1 MALEILFIL
10 ILILANGV
18 FSGAEIAIVSS
29 RKHRLEQ
36 LADKGRRSAR
46 IALRLAESPNEFLS
60 TVQVGITLI
69 GILSGAVGGATLARR
84 LEQFFDGI
92 RWLDGYSEALSF
104 VLVVGAITYLSLVI
118 GELVPKRIALANP
131 EQLACQTAPSMRW
144 LSKCSAPVVHLL
156 SRSTDAL
163 LRLMG
168 VSTESG
174 PDVSEDEIKAM
185 IRQGAET
192 GVFEEA
198 EHDMMQRVMRL
209 GDRAIKTLMTPRTE
223 ICWLDLDEPIE
234 DNLQEV
240 MDSTHSQFPV
250 ARESLDD
257 CVGFVRVRHL
267 LSARISDQPID
278 LESLIQPPLFL
289 AESTRALSV
298 LEEFKRTGIHFALV
312 TDEFGGVSGL
322 VTLNDLMEGIVGDLP
337 SIDDQDEPLVT
348 QRDDGSWLIDGTL
361 DLEAFA
367 EVIDEDIFDIEQ
379 ERRYHTMAGFVM
391 HILERIP
398 QEADAFD
405 WRGYRFEVI
414 DMDGK
419 RIDKL
424 LIAPLSAPIGDD
436 SDTPSSRDRD

>member
-1 MALEILFIL
+1 M
-10 ILILANGV
+10 ILANGV

-36 LADKGRRSAR
+36 LAEKGRRSAR
-46 IALRLAESPNEFLS
+46 VALRLAESPNEFLS
-60 TVQVGITLI
+60 TVQIGITLI

-84 LEQFFDGI
+84 LERVFDQI
-92 RWLDGYSEALSF
+92 PRLDAYSEALSF
-104 VLVVGAITYLSLVI
+104 ALVVSAITYLSLVI

-131 EQLACQTAPSMRW
+131 EQLACQAAPSMRW
-144 LSKCSAPVVHLL
+144 LSRISAPVVHLL

-168 VSTESG
+168 VSTETG

-234 DNLQEV
+234 ENLKEV

-250 ARESLDD
+250 ARESLDE

-267 LSARISDQPID
+267 LSARISEQSID
-278 LESLIQPPLFL
+278 LEPLIQPPLFL

-312 TDEFGGVSGL
+312 TDEFGGISGL

-348 QRDDGSWLIDGTL
+348 QRDDGSWLIDGAL

-398 QEADAFD
+398 QEADSFD

-424 LIAPLSAPIGDD
+424 LISQLE
-436 SDTPSSRDRD
+436 TPSSGDEPGFAKPT

>member
-1 MALEILFIL
+1 LALEILFIL

-36 LADKGRRSAR
+36 LAEKGRRSAR
-46 IALRLAESPNEFLS
+46 VALRLAESPNEFLS
-60 TVQVGITLI
+60 TVQIGITLI
-69 GILSGAVGGATLARR
+69 GILSGAVGGATLARQLERVFDQIPR
-84 LEQFFDGI
+84 LDA
-92 RWLDGYSEALSF
+92 YSEALSF
-104 VLVVGAITYLSLVI
+104 ALVVSAITYLSLVI

-131 EQLACQTAPSMRW
+131 EQLACQAAPSMRW
-144 LSKCSAPVVHLL
+144 LSRISAPVVHLL

-168 VSTESG
+168 VSTETG

-209 GDRAIKTLMTPRTE
+209 GDRAIKTLMTPRTD

-234 DNLQEV
+234 VNLKEV

-267 LSARISDQPID
+267 LSARISEQSID
-278 LESLIQPPLFL
+278 LEHLIQPPLFL
-289 AESTRALSV
+289 AESTRALSL

-312 TDEFGGVSGL
+312 TDEFGGISGL

-348 QRDDGSWLIDGTL
+348 QRDDGSWLIDGAL

-367 EVIDEDIFDIEQ
+367 EVIDEDIFDIDQ

-391 HILERIP
+391 HVLERIP
-398 QEADAFD
+398 QEADSFE

-424 LIAPLSAPIGDD
+424 LINQLDTAADDAKHDDPLKPD
-436 SDTPSSRDRD
+436 